1 MGNIGGYKVK
11 WTQWFYDNQGD
22 KDFDD
27 MSLEFETLEQAESFK
42 ADLLADVHRGST
54 DLRVTQATIK
64 PI

>member
-1 MGNIGGYKVK
+1 MSYKVT

-42 ADLLADVHRGST
+42 ADLLNDIHRGCT
-54 DLRVTQATIK
+54 DLRVLGASIE

>member
-1 MGNIGGYKVK
+1 MMYKVT

-42 ADLLADVHRGST
+42 ADLLNDIHRGCT
-54 DLRVTQATIK
+54 DLRVTEVIIS

>member
-1 MGNIGGYKVK
+1 MKYKVT

-27 MSLEFETLEQAESFK
+27 MSLEFDTLEQAESFK
-42 ADLLADVHRGST
+42 ADLLDDIHRGCT
-54 DLRVTQATIK
+54 DLRVLSASIT

>member
-1 MGNIGGYKVK
+1 MNMAYQVK

-27 MSLEFETLEQAESFK
+27 MSLEFETLEEAESFK

-54 DLRVTQATIK
+54 DLRVLSASVK
-64 PI
+64 PT

>member
-1 MGNIGGYKVK
+1 MSYQVK

-27 MSLEFETLEQAESFK
+27 MSLQFETLEQAESFK
-42 ADLLADVHRGST
+42 ADLLADVHRGCT
-54 DLRVTQATIK
+54 DLRVLSASVK